1 MYSTGN
7 YTQYPTINTM
17 EKNMKK
23 RMYTCVQ
30 LSHFAVEQRLAQ
42 HCKSTILELKKKL
55 SRDFPGGPV
64 VKTVLPMQGPQVQPL
79 VRAMEP
85 ICHN

>member
-42 HCKSTILELKKKL
+42 HCKSTILELKKKWNKEKQIVP
-55 SRDFPGGPV
+55 RGHTEDRNWG
-64 VKTVLPMQGPQVQPL
+64 QVC
-79 VRAMEP
+79 VAG
-85 ICHN
+85 